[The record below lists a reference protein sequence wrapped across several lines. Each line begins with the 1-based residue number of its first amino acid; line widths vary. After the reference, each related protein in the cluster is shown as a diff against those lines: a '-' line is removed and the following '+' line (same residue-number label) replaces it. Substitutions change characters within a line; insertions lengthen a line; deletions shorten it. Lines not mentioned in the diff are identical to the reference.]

1 MQIEGVIALMI
12 PVIAMIIP
20 IVAILTKHQKEMA
33 DRYAQNHMMGLQ
45 SQSNPEVTQLRE
57 EMRMLR
63 EQLNQQS
70 ILLDDIRTQNNNLQ
84 ERVSENA

>member
-1 MQIEGVIALMI
+1 MDWNLA
-12 PVIAMIIP
+12 AMISCVSVAALLVP

-33 DRYAQNHMMGLQ
+33 ETFAKKHQPQL
-45 SQSNPEVTQLRE
+45 SQNPEVTQMRE

-70 ILLDDIRTQNNNLQ
+70 IMLDDIRSQGKNLQ
-84 ERVSENA
+84 ERVNENA

>member
-1 MQIEGVIALMI
+1 MRIEGVIALMI
-12 PVIAMIIP
+12 PIFALCIP

-33 DRYAQNHMMGLQ
+33 QHFAQQNAQQLPVQDPAVLQ
-45 SQSNPEVTQLRE
+45 MRE

-70 ILLDDIRTQNNNLQ
+70 ILLDDIRSQNKNLQ

>member
-1 MQIEGVIALMI
+1 METPLAIMI
-12 PVIAMIIP
+12 TLVSVAAMGIP

-33 DRYAQNHMMGLQ
+33 QMFAQQHHVQ
-45 SQSNPEVTQLRE
+45 SANNPETAQMRE
-57 EMRMLR
+57 EVRLLR

-70 ILLDDIRTQNNNLQ
+70 IFLDDIRSQSKNLQ